1 MLNRII
7 FSLLLLLLFG
17 ASAHSQNTVYIDEDF
32 STMDSISYFKKCKGI
47 TKKCLQ
53 YKTDSLTVNKLSP
66 MYRFGKLKTD
76 EYNQIKTLIQSKS
89 NNTKENKYIVI
100 KYYDSIF
107 GFERAEKIH
116 SQHFKYKFP
125 GNVEDVSKAEKIETH
140 PFNLELFKEE
150 RADWQKR
157 RQKCIEKYENHYPLD
172 FIHMYNAEEKALNTY
187 VDFEWIKDQGAFK
200 NKFFD
205 IQNNYNLLIIKSDG
219 EYFLSGGHLANSRF
233 EKLLKTDDW
242 TKYKADLEASN
253 TKKFTD
259 GKGIFSKY
267 EFYHNSKHCF

>member
-1 MLNRII
+1 MFNRST
-7 FSLLLLLLFG
+7 FLLLLIFLFCT
-17 ASAHSQNTVYIDEDF
+17 AMLSQNSVYIDEDF
-32 STMDSISYFKKCKGI
+32 TTMDSISYYKKCKGI

-66 MYRFGKLKTD
+66 MYRFGKLKVD
-76 EYNQIKTLIQSKS
+76 EYDQIKTLIQSKS

-116 SQHFKYKFP
+116 AKHKITESFKRSSGKVYVRQVK
-125 GNVEDVSKAEKIETH
+125 SH
-140 PFNLELFKEE
+140 PFNEDIFKEE

-157 RQKCIEKYENHYPLD
+157 REKCIEKYEKRYPLD
-172 FIHMYNAEEKALNTY
+172 FVHMYKTEENALSTY

-205 IQNNYNLLIIKSDG
+205 VQNNYNLLIIKSDG
-219 EYFLSGGHLANSRF
+219 EYFLSGGHLTNSRF

-242 TKYKADLEASN
+242 TKFKADLEASN
-253 TKKFTD
+253 TKNFTE